1 MVIESLLYRN
11 SAAFLDVIRRW
22 SVITPPL
29 FNHAIVLQRLQR
41 KNLNLGKGYN
51 DDEKDAEKD
60 KDRDNDKEKEKEK
73 EKEKDRD
80 KDKEKDKEK
89 DREKGK
95 ENLLVKKWDLAEA
108 QAQLHIVAK
117 DHGEALNCY
126 LGMHASHTGDSHE
139 DEERE
144 GESNGAS
151 GFSSGDVEVQDS
163 SSSSSGPLSAYG
175 RVRKHTYRHV
185 FELIEREV
193 RRFHFALF
201 CFILLRYVFP
211 LKTTCPAL
219 LCSTPLCTALHCTK
233 LHCSLSISFLQILAA
248 SCCPTFVLCY
258 DLQLF
263 DFSPAKSLIKHSN
276 FLFTLTSMESKG
288 SSALLKLL
296 IVQLF
301 MLTIILI

>member
-60 KDRDNDKEKEKEK
+60 KDK
-73 EKEKDRD
+73 D
-80 KDKEKDKEK
+80 KDKHKDEEKEK

-144 GESNGAS
+144 GERESNGAS
-151 GFSSGDVEVQDS
+151 GFSSGDVEEKDASS

-193 RRFHFALF
+193 RKFHFVLF
-201 CFILLRYVFP
+201 CFILICRAHR
-211 LKTTCPAL
+211 TTCPAL
-219 LCSTPLCTALHCTK
+219 LYSALHCTA
-233 LHCSLSISFLQILAA
+233 LRYTALSLSPS
-248 SCCPTFVLCY
+248 
-258 DLQLF
+258 
-263 DFSPAKSLIKHSN
+263 
-276 FLFTLTSMESKG
+276 
-288 SSALLKLL
+288 
-296 IVQLF
+296 
-301 MLTIILI
+301 

>member
-1 MVIESLLYRN
+1 MIESLLYRN

-41 KNLNLGKGYN
+41 KNSNLGKGFN
-51 DDEKDAEKD
+51 NEEKDVEKD
-60 KDRDNDKEKEKEK
+60 KEKDR
-73 EKEKDRD
+73 DRD
-80 KDKEKDKEK
+80 KDKEKEK

-126 LGMHASHTGDSHE
+126 LGMHSSHTGDSHE

-144 GESNGAS
+144 GESNGAA
-151 GFSSGDVEVQDS
+151 GFSSGDFEEQDAG
-163 SSSSSGPLSAYG
+163 SSSSGPSSAYG

-193 RRFHFALF
+193 SRVHF
-201 CFILLRYVFP
+201 I
-211 LKTTCPAL
+211 
-219 LCSTPLCTALHCTK
+219 
-233 LHCSLSISFLQILAA
+233 
-248 SCCPTFVLCY
+248 
-258 DLQLF
+258 F
-263 DFSPAKSLIKHSN
+263 DV
-276 FLFTLTSMESKG
+276 TLYHT
-288 SSALLKLL
+288 
-296 IVQLF
+296 
-301 MLTIILI
+301 